1 MDTTQGHN
9 LLRGQRMTEERF
21 IAPAIYIDVLRNDVL
36 MKEEI
41 FGPLLPILTV
51 SNMEEAIHL
60 VNAG

>member
-9 LLRGQRMTEERF
+9 LLSEQRMTEERF
-21 IAPAIYIDVLRNDVL
+21 IAPAIYIDVPRNDVL

-51 SNMEEAIHL
+51 SNMEEAIQL